1 MQNKLY
7 LTIFSLW
14 ISHLLVD
21 FMIGMFA
28 VYKTMVHLDLAL
40 AGLIAATCAFA
51 GEGMQILFGSL
62 SDRGYRKHLI
72 AIGLVLTATSS
83 FLAYTQNYYVLF
95 LIFLLTCLG
104 SGAFHPCAVSMMND
118 LSQNRK
124 SLLITIFQ
132 SGGGIGLA
140 FSQMIF
146 AYAFFMLEGNT
157 IILAIPS
164 LVLAG
169 ALFFANLNYKNSS
182 NANQATPPPRR
193 ISNYLT
199 FFKDRNLSLLYVS
212 QVCNQA
218 IVWSTMFLL
227 PDVLLSREYDSWICF
242 GGGHL
247 FFIFG
252 ASFMMIPGGYLADKY
267 SPKQVIVAATVLST
281 FAFYTFL
288 WMPFLSNPALLG
300 LLFIMGTCIGVVNP
314 VSIAFG
320 NRLKPNNSGMV
331 SAFLMGLVWCISEG
345 IGQLGGGM
353 LTKLFV
359 DDAPAKALGCLGVLF
374 FVGLAVCVRLPKE
387 IPAEAATTE
396 LA

>member
-14 ISHLLVD
+14 IGHLLVD
-21 FMIGMFA
+21 FTIGMFA
-28 VYKTMVHLDLAL
+28 VYKTMVHLDLAV
-40 AGLIAATCAFA
+40 AGFIAAACAFA
-51 GEGMQILFGSL
+51 GEGMQALFGSL

-72 AIGLVLTATSS
+72 SLGIMLSATSTL
-83 FLAYTQNYYVLF
+83 LAYTENYVVLF
-95 LIFLLTCLG
+95 VLFLLTCIG
-104 SGAFHPCAVSMMND
+104 SGAFHPCAVSVMND

-124 SLLITIFQ
+124 GLLITIFQ

-140 FSQMIF
+140 VSQMIF
-146 AYAFFMLEGNT
+146 AYTFFMLEGNT
-157 IILAIPS
+157 VVLAIPS
-164 LVLAG
+164 LFLAG
-169 ALFFANLNYKNSS
+169 ALFFSDLFPS
-182 NANQATPPPRR
+182 NQAHAVAPRKR
-193 ISNYLT
+193 RMRDFLT
-199 FFKDRNLSLLYVS
+199 FFRNRNLSLLYVS

-218 IVWSTMFLL
+218 LVWSTMFLL
-227 PDVLLSREYDSWICF
+227 PDVLLSRGYDSWICF

-267 SPKQVIVAATVLST
+267 SPKQVIVAAIVLST
-281 FAFYTFL
+281 LAFYTFL
-288 WMPFLSNPALLG
+288 WVPFLSNPALLS
-300 LLFIMGTCIGVVNP
+300 LLFVMGTCIGVVNP

-320 NRLKPNNSGMV
+320 NRLMPNNSGMV

-345 IGQLGGGM
+345 IGQWGGGL

-374 FVGLAVCVRLPKE
+374 FVGLAVCLKLPKE
-387 IPAEAATTE
+387 IPAESELE